1 MKHKKTTRLMG
12 AINTTTEIDH
22 PHVLEDLVYVAMD
35 KNMSYLHISYTTK
48 HVFRVAN
55 KRI

>member
-1 MKHKKTTRLMG
+1 MQSMKHKKATRLVG

-48 HVFRVAN
+48 HVF
-55 KRI
+55 